1 MDVWGDIFR
10 DHWSG
15 RVHPHFIERDDG
27 FVNRFDSA
35 ASYFRA
41 PRSDGERE
49 VLDSVAGPVLDL
61 GAGPGSY
68 ALYYQR
74 RGLPVTA
81 ADSSPGALAVCRER
95 GCSDVQVMDLRAL
108 RLETAGYG
116 AILIMGNTL
125 GLHQTPETLPGL
137 LRSLCRALDP
147 GGALICNTIDPLDTL
162 ADEHLRYHRM
172 NRERGLPPGLVKIR
186 LKYKDLVDDWT
197 DLWMPTSTELR
208 DACADAECELV
219 EEKSLG
225 HERLRLLRGAG

>member
-1 MDVWGDIFR
+1 
-10 DHWSG
+10 
-15 RVHPHFIERDDG
+15 VHPHFIERDDG

-95 GCSDVQVMDLRAL
+95 GCSDVRAMDLRAL
-108 RLETAGYG
+108 QLGAARYG
-116 AILIMGNTL
+116 AILVMGNTL

-137 LRSLCRALDP
+137 LRSLFRSLEP
-147 GGALICNTIDPLDTL
+147 GGRLICNMIDPLETRSH
-162 ADEHLRYHRM
+162 EHLRYHRR
-172 NRERGLPPGLVKIR
+172 NLASRLPPGLVRIR
-186 LKYKDLVDDWT
+186 LRYRDLVDAWT
-197 DLWMPTSTELR
+197 DLWMPTDDELHAVCR
-208 DACADAECELV
+208 AAGCELI
-219 EEKSLG
+219 EERAFG
-225 HERLRLLRGAG
+225 PERLRVLGSAAG